1 MVAGLTDGLFQSP
14 QAVYAQGGM
23 DAIASDTAQK
33 SAVLKKYGIN
43 YNLAPVADVA
53 DDPGSFIYSRTI
65 GLDDEAST
73 PNDWDLERKEFI
85 HHDKPKTGTESLSVP
100 APKSVLSDEEFDK
113 LVAQHSMPSLAD
125 IYKKG
130 LKQNVLRPVAAYAH
144 KN

>member
-1 MVAGLTDGLFQSP
+1 MLAFAYCDYCLTYREIPEDKLCP
-14 QAVYAQGGM
+14 
-23 DAIASDTAQK
+23 IC
-33 SAVLKKYGIN
+33 
-43 YNLAPVADVA
+43 
-53 DDPGSFIYSRTI
+53 DDDLDLSRTI
-65 GLDDEAST
+65 DTANKAST
-73 PNDWDLERKEFI
+73 PVNWDLERKETI
-85 HHDKPKTGTESLSVP
+85 YYDKPKTGTESSSVP

>member
-1 MVAGLTDGLFQSP
+1 MPYLAYCNYCNCYREIPVERLCPTCANGLDF
-14 QAVYAQGGM
+14 
-23 DAIASDTAQK
+23 
-33 SAVLKKYGIN
+33 
-43 YNLAPVADVA
+43 
-53 DDPGSFIYSRTI
+53 SRTI
-65 GLDDEAST
+65 DSADEAPT
-73 PNDWDLERKEFI
+73 PGDWDLERMETI
-85 HHDKPKTGTESLSVP
+85 YYDKPKTGTESTSVP

>member
-1 MVAGLTDGLFQSP
+1 MPAF
-14 QAVYAQGGM
+14 AYCNHCR
-23 DAIASDTAQK
+23 ASREIPEDKLCPICAND
-33 SAVLKKYGIN
+33 LD
-43 YNLAPVADVA
+43 L
-53 DDPGSFIYSRTI
+53 SRTI
-65 GLDDEAST
+65 DTADKASS

-85 HHDKPKTGTESLSVP
+85 HHNKPKTGTESSSVP

>member
-1 MVAGLTDGLFQSP
+1 MPDLA
-14 QAVYAQGGM
+14 YCNCCHCYR
-23 DAIASDTAQK
+23 AIQVDKRCTICAN
-33 SAVLKKYGIN
+33 VLDLSWTID
-43 YNLAPVADVA
+43 LADEDPTPV
-53 DDPGSFIYSRTI
+53 
-65 GLDDEAST
+65 
-73 PNDWDLERKEFI
+73 DWDPERKETI

-113 LVAQHSMPSLAD
+113 LVAQHSTPSLAD

>member
-1 MVAGLTDGLFQSP
+1 MPAFAYCNHC
-14 QAVYAQGGM
+14 QASRKIPE
-23 DAIASDTAQK
+23 D
-33 SAVLKKYGIN
+33 KKCPICARSLN
-43 YNLAPVADVA
+43 FN
-53 DDPGSFIYSRTI
+53 RTI
-65 GLDDEAST
+65 VQDDEAPT
-73 PNDWDLERKEFI
+73 PVDWDLERKEFI
-85 HHDKPKTGTESLSVP
+85 HHDKPKTGTESSSVP

>member
-1 MVAGLTDGLFQSP
+1 MP
-14 QAVYAQGGM
+14 
-23 DAIASDTAQK
+23 
-33 SAVLKKYGIN
+33 
-43 YNLAPVADVA
+43 NLAFCPNCKAYGEIPADKLCPLCGRSLESHQTA
-53 DDPGSFIYSRTI
+53 DP
-65 GLDDEAST
+65 DDEAPT
-73 PNDWDLERKEFI
+73 PVDWGFERKETI
-85 HHDKPKTGTESLSVP
+85 YYDKTKTGTESSSVP

>member
-1 MVAGLTDGLFQSP
+1 MPD
-14 QAVYAQGGM
+14 
-23 DAIASDTAQK
+23 
-33 SAVLKKYGIN
+33 
-43 YNLAPVADVA
+43 LAYCTHCRARREIPEDKLCPICANDL
-53 DDPGSFIYSRTI
+53 DLSRTI
-65 GLDDEAST
+65 GRVDEDST
-73 PNDWDLERKEFI
+73 PVDWDFERKEFI
-85 HHDKPKTGTESLSVP
+85 YRNKPKTGTETSSVP

>member
-1 MVAGLTDGLFQSP
+1 MPDLAYCNHC
-14 QAVYAQGGM
+14 QAHRE
-23 DAIASDTAQK
+23 I
-33 SAVLKKYGIN
+33 
-43 YNLAPVADVA
+43 PADKLCPICA
-53 DDPGSFIYSRTI
+53 NDLDLSRTI
-65 GLDDEAST
+65 VQDDEAPT
-73 PNDWDLERKEFI
+73 PVDWDLERKETI
-85 HHDKPKTGTESLSVP
+85 YYDKPKTGTESSSVP

>member
-1 MVAGLTDGLFQSP
+1 M
-14 QAVYAQGGM
+14 YARAYCNSCHCYRQIMEG
-23 DAIASDTAQK
+23 K
-33 SAVLKKYGIN
+33 LC
-43 YNLAPVADVA
+43 PVCAHRLN
-53 DDPGSFIYSRTI
+53 FSRTI
-65 GLDDEAST
+65 HQDDEAST
-73 PNDWDLERKEFI
+73 PVDSDLERKETI
-85 HHDKPKTGTESLSVP
+85 YYDKPKTGTESSSVP

>member
-1 MVAGLTDGLFQSP
+1 MPDLAYCNCCHCYREIPVGKLCPVCDN
-14 QAVYAQGGM
+14 
-23 DAIASDTAQK
+23 
-33 SAVLKKYGIN
+33 VL
-43 YNLAPVADVA
+43 D
-53 DDPGSFIYSRTI
+53 FSRTM
-65 GLDDEAST
+65 DPADAAPT
-73 PNDWDLERKEFI
+73 PVGWDPEREETI
-85 HHDKPKTGTESLSVP
+85 HYDKPKTGTESSSVP